1 MRRTKLHPCHYSAA
15 RSSVVRLLGFA
26 AAVLLLPAAPLVQAD
41 VSWNVAS
48 GDWSSAGNWSGAAVP
63 TSSDNAD
70 IYNGGTATVTQIGE
84 VCNNLSL
91 GGMGGGTLQVTGGSL
106 SISSSALVGLSGSGG
121 FVQSGGAVSL
131 SNASSGAIYFG
142 YNSGDVGTGN
152 FSGGLLTASNEWIGY
167 QGAANFTQT
176 GGTNSAP
183 NQLVL
188 GWNTASPV
196 SYSLSNSGVLS
207 AGNEWVGVSGS
218 ANFTQ
223 SGGTHTVASTLFVDS
238 ATYSLSAGL
247 FSVGVQEYVGLSQ
260 SGTFTQTG
268 GTNSVAGGLDLGESG
283 GAGNYTVSGP
293 GLLTTATE
301 VVGYSGTGTFTQTA
315 GTNSTGTL
323 SLAYSAGSSGTY
335 NLTGGKLIASQIT
348 QGAGAAQV
356 NFSGGTLQAGGTFS
370 SSVPMTLGGEGGGG
384 GGATVATGGYTM
396 TFSGSLSGPG
406 GLTKT
411 DAGALVLAASN
422 IYSGGTTLDAGALV
436 AANGSDGSAT
446 GSGSVTLNG
455 GTLASAAGGG
465 SIQGNVQAGSGD
477 CVIAPGG
484 VGTIGPLSRRQLDHR
499 LEHDAQLRFDHSGR
513 QRRPVDD

>member
-1 MRRTKLHPCHYSAA
+1 M
-15 RSSVVRLLGFA
+15 
-26 AAVLLLPAAPLVQAD
+26 
-41 VSWNVAS
+41 
-48 GDWSSAGNWSGAAVP
+48 
-63 TSSDNAD
+63 
-70 IYNGGTATVTQIGE
+70 
-84 VCNNLSL
+84 
-91 GGMGGGTLQVTGGSL
+91 
-106 SISSSALVGLSGSGG
+106 
-121 FVQSGGAVSL
+121 
-131 SNASSGAIYFG
+131 
-142 YNSGDVGTGN
+142 
-152 FSGGLLTASNEWIGY
+152 
-167 QGAANFTQT
+167 
-176 GGTNSAP
+176 
-183 NQLVL
+183 
-188 GWNTASPV
+188 
-196 SYSLSNSGVLS
+196 
-207 AGNEWVGVSGS
+207 
-218 ANFTQ
+218 
-223 SGGTHTVASTLFVDS
+223 
-238 ATYSLSAGL
+238 SAGL

-283 GAGNYTVSGP
+283 GAGTYTVSGP

-348 QGAGAAQV
+348 QGAGTAQV

-370 SSVPMTLGGEGGGG
+370 SSVPMTLGGGG

-396 TFSGSLSGPG
+396 TLSGSLSGSG

-422 IYSGGTTLDAGALV
+422 IYSGGTALDDGVLV
-436 AANGSDGSAT
+436 AANGSEGSAT

-484 VGTIGPLSRRQLDHR
+484 IGAIGPLSLGSLTTASNLTLNFDLTTPGGSGDLLTITGGLILAPHTAITFGTPPTTVGNYRLIGGNFGTPALERFRSSRGAVRQEVRAVRRR
-499 LEHDAQLRFDHSGR
+499 G
-513 QRRPVDD
+513 PGIY